1 MDILRLP
8 GVELPKATAH
18 ENRLRY
24 LVEQAGKCNENWK
37 RNEHKVGGELHQCS
51 TTKLH
56 EQILAEFRTQYWLHN
71 RKLAIARPH
80 LRDTCWL
87 KEGSISTSNGVF
99 AVVIPLPFEEHC
111 EVQYQ
116 AKKDDLTTREPLEWQ
131 NPILLPENSALIL
144 LSGSIKFILIDIEVT
159 KSPDPD
165 SKVGRQDHMEE

>member
-1 MDILRLP
+1 MLRFKYHNFGRNLLHDVSNGYITITRSRAAKGDDIY
-8 GVELPKATAH
+8 

-24 LVEQAGKCNENWK
+24 LVEQAGKCKENWK

-56 EQILAEFRTQYWLHN
+56 EQILAEFRTQYIPIVLQWLRN

-87 KEGSISTSNGVF
+87 KEGSMSTSNGVF

-116 AKKDDLTTREPLEWQ
+116 AKKDDLTTRE
-131 NPILLPENSALIL
+131 ALN
-144 LSGSIKFILIDIEVT
+144 
-159 KSPDPD
+159 
-165 SKVGRQDHMEE
+165 GRTQSSF